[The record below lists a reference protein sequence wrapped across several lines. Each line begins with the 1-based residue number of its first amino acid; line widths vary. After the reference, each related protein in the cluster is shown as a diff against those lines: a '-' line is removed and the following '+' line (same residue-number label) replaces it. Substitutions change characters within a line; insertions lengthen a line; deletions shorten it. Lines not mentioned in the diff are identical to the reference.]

1 MAFFSDIPAAQ
12 DRPAF
17 FAAFSTAVLA
27 FFTRLSEAQNRSAA
41 VYELQKRSDR
51 ELADI
56 GIAREDIVRHV
67 YRDIYYL

>member
-1 MAFFSDIPAAQ
+1 MAFFSDTPAAQ

-17 FAAFSTAVLA
+17 FPAFSTAVLA
-27 FFTRLSEAQNRSAA
+27 FFARLSEAQNRSAA

-67 YRDIYYL
+67 YRDIYHL